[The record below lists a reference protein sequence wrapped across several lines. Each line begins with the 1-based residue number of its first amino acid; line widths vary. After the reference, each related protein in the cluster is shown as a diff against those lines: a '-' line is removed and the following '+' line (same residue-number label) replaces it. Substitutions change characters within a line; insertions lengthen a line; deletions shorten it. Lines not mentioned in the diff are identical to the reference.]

1 MVEVSLSGS
10 QVQKWPVVVMG
21 IERSETES
29 LKVSAVSVRPSQAAL
44 YQWLSGH
51 QIYFGLRI
59 YAKIPILPN
68 ISVNFPA
75 FAS

>member
-29 LKVSAVSVRPSQAAL
+29 L
-44 YQWLSGH
+44 
-51 QIYFGLRI
+51 
-59 YAKIPILPN
+59 
-68 ISVNFPA
+68 
-75 FAS
+75 